1 MKELTVKA
9 KSQQKPS
16 KGIKMYLF
24 GGGGHCKVIIDI
36 ILESGGFDIESI
48 VDHNPKLDSIFNIP
62 VLDFNA
68 IESLEGKSF
77 VISIGD
83 NQSRKNVVESIQ
95 ATYLKIIHPKAVI
108 SRFSIVLEG
117 SVVMAG
123 AIINADSK
131 IGKHCIV
138 NTGAI
143 IEHDC
148 VIGDFAH
155 IAPNVSI
162 AGNVS
167 IGEGSQIGIGASIVQ
182 GVTIGKWAVVGA
194 GSVILDDVPDYA
206 VVVGVPGKIIKY
218 NSRNE

>member
-1 MKELTVKA
+1 M
-9 KSQQKPS
+9 
-16 KGIKMYLF
+16 
-24 GGGGHCKVIIDI
+24 
-36 ILESGGFDIESI
+36 
-48 VDHNPKLDSIFNIP
+48 NI
-62 VLDFNA
+62 
-68 IESLEGKSF
+68 
-77 VISIGD
+77 
-83 NQSRKNVVESIQ
+83 
-95 ATYLKIIHPKAVI
+95 
-108 SRFSIVLEG
+108 
-117 SVVMAG
+117 
-123 AIINADSK
+123 
-131 IGKHCIV
+131 
-138 NTGAI
+138 
-143 IEHDC
+143 DC